1 MGVKCWVEEME
12 GRALDSHDLIAVLG
26 LLKEYDWKEIWRRYS
41 PGGALQGKINMS
53 LTTESYYVE
62 MTLESLTSLAVS
74 PKYQASPNLMQSLI
88 RRILCG
94 HRHGLIVEKLRSYGM
109 PIEDETELNLS
120 CSVGTIGADML
131 VTRASNAPEYRF
143 RKYGTTRVEQDEQRP
158 LDHYDLVS
166 VLYLAQ
172 QNRTDQVLNRYV
184 PQEILNEGTPEE
196 QVVRFSSQAGDYQV
210 DFLFQRIRNDV
221 PRSVPQRGNV
231 SSSTMHQVLRRL
243 FAGHAPELTVKEL
256 TTGTRWRRDSPW
268 RASSTTTTLRCSL
281 NTNLRRVRGGR
292 DGRLPGEVLTGG

>member
-1 MGVKCWVEEME
+1 MAVKCWVEEME
-12 GRALDSHDLIAVLG
+12 GRALDSHDLITVLG

-41 PGGALQGKINMS
+41 PGGALQGKIDLS

-94 HRHGLIVEKLRSYGM
+94 HRHGLIVDKLRSYGV
-109 PIEDETELNLS
+109 PIDDETELNLS
-120 CSVGTIGADML
+120 CSVGTIGADLL
-131 VTRASNAPEYRF
+131 VTRAHNAPEYRF
-143 RKYGTTRVEQDEQRP
+143 RKFGTSRVEQDEQRP

-172 QNRTDQVLNRYV
+172 QNRTDQVLSRYV
-184 PQEILNEGTPEE
+184 PQELLNEGTPEE
-196 QVVRFSSQAGDYQV
+196 QVVRFGSQAGDYQV

-221 PRSVPQRGNV
+221 PRSVPPRGNV
-231 SSSTMHQVLRRL
+231 SSSTMHQVVRRL

-256 TTGTRWRRDSPW
+256 TDKGIVIDRDEMVKGF
-268 RASSTTTTLRCSL
+268 TLARIL
-281 NTNLRRVRGGR
+281 NDNHLEMQFKR
-292 DGRLPGEVLTGG
+292 